1 MIASVSEFRTLIYTG
16 GEPLVRPDIFELLRH
31 SQKAGLANI
40 IATNGTL
47 INEEMAFKLK
57 DHGVARR
64 DSGGGKDA
72 LNDFPKS
79 FDCIKVHL
87 IIPAANRLFT
97 P

>member
-1 MIASVSEFRTLIYTG
+1 M
-16 GEPLVRPDIFELLRH
+16 PDNNLMSQQEL
-31 SQKAGLANI
+31 
-40 IATNGTL
+40 
-47 INEEMAFKLK
+47 FF
-57 DHGVARR
+57 VARR